1 MIITATVASCITYL
15 LMKLKQRRQRT
26 AKSNESIE
34 TVSGIES
41 SRPESEEN
49 LIEMGNSG
57 SE

>member
-1 MIITATVASCITYL
+1 
-15 LMKLKQRRQRT
+15 MKLKQRRQRT